1 MKEYKTNLMNIKW
14 DLRKVIVIPV
24 IVIINLFI
32 KFFITDSMVIPVWLD
47 GLGPLF
53 GACVNGPLY
62 GAIIAVLYNVTVMF
76 IDPSNLLAKAVFTAL
91 MAAVAVLFGT
101 IVRLG
106 FFSNFKGVVFTIGI
120 TAFVEAA
127 LITPINF
134 AFFGGTYAGNF
145 LRVAVSAR
153 LESMYIGGAWAN
165 FLGFLLIALLDKL
178 VVVLIIYGIMKI
190 IPDSWAKACGFK
202 KELPEFVIV
211 SSAGDEAFVSK
222 SDELKDKAQ
231 EKLNKKKDD
240 EKVSNDT
247 AENVPDISVE
257 EKREEGK

>member
-106 FFSNFKGVVFTIGI
+106 FFSNFKGAVFTIGI

-127 LITPINF
+127 LITPVNF

-153 LESMYIGGAWAN
+153 LEAMYIGGAWAN

-202 KELPEFVIV
+202 KELPELVIV
-211 SSAGDEAFVSK
+211 ASANDEAFVSK
-222 SDELKDKAQ
+222 SDELKDRAQ

-240 EKVSNDT
+240 EKISKDT
-247 AENVPDISVE
+247 VENVPGISVE